1 MSHISA
7 TTDREKAE
15 LIVCTVKGN
24 CMAEYLSKGTGVT
37 LGTLGT
43 IGFGTSILQ
52 GLQSGN
58 GLLGGLLGG
67 NNCQQ
72 NQLSALLSEN
82 AMLKSE
88 NYADKI
94 GKEVYSQS
102 LIDNNNLSDRI
113 FDKYLNPISTEI
125 ANNRVEM
132 ARLQEQLKCCCE
144 KQELREQIINGR
156 INEVALIANNGIT
169 ALQGQVACLAQTV
182 SGITKTV
189 VPITAVC
196 PQPMPEFNSW
206 TAPTTTG

>member
-1 MSHISA
+1 
-7 TTDREKAE
+7 
-15 LIVCTVKGN
+15 
-24 CMAEYLSKGTGVT
+24 MAEYLSKGTGVT

-58 GLLGGLLGG
+58 GLLGGILGG
-67 NNCQQ
+67 NTNQ
-72 NQLSALLSEN
+72 NQFSALLSEN

-88 NYADKI
+88 NYADKV

-113 FDKYLNPISTEI
+113 FDKYLNPMATEI
-125 ANNRVEM
+125 SNNRVSM
-132 ARLQEQLKCCCE
+132 ARMEEQIKCCCE
-144 KQELREQIINGR
+144 KQELREQIINAR
-156 INEVALIANNGIT
+156 INEVALIANNGLT
-169 ALQGQVACLAQTV
+169 SLQGQVACLAQTV

-196 PQPMPEFNSW
+196 PQPMPEYNSW

>member
-1 MSHISA
+1 MAIDH
-7 TTDREKAE
+7 EKAE
-15 LIVCTVKGN
+15 PRVHVVKGN
-24 CMAEYLSKGTGVT
+24 NMAEYLSKGTGVT

-58 GLLGGLLGG
+58 GLLGGILGG
-67 NNCQQ
+67 NSNQ
-72 NQLSALLSEN
+72 NQFSALLAEN

-88 NYADKI
+88 NYSDKI
-94 GKEVYSQS
+94 GKEVYAQS
-102 LIDNNNLSDRI
+102 LSDNNALSDRV
-113 FDKYLNPISTEI
+113 FDKWFNPIATEV
-125 ANNRVEM
+125 AQNRVEM

-196 PQPMPEFNSW
+196 PQPMPEYNSW